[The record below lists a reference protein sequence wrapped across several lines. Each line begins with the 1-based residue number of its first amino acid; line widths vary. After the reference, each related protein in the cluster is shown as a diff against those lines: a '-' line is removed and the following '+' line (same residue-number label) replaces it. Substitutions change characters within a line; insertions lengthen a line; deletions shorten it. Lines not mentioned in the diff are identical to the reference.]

1 MAFSIIMQ
9 YYDTIMIIFVTIGYI
24 FLSITQN
31 SFYIKFKI
39 ILFYIFIFVKMPLSG
54 NIFTHYYLIIILF
67 FINCIQF
74 RIFS

>member
-1 MAFSIIMQ
+1 MAFSIIML

-74 RIFS
+74 SNFS

>member
-1 MAFSIIMQ
+1 MAFSIIML

-54 NIFTHYYLIIILF
+54 NIFTHFYLIIILF